1 MRRFLIGLIAGL
13 ATMSTAI
20 GICAAAEA
28 DDIESGRQ
36 LARQICGDCHAV
48 RRDEI
53 SSPNRNAPSFE
64 DIAATQGL
72 TPVALRVALQ
82 SSHREMPNIILTDA
96 ELDQVVAYILS
107 LAKR

>member
-1 MRRFLIGLIAGL
+1 MKAILTGFVLGL
-13 ATMSTAI
+13 AVMPAA
-20 GICAAAEA
+20 ICAATEA
-28 DDIESGRQ
+28 GDVESGRL

-53 SSPNRNAPSFE
+53 LSPNRNAPSFE

-82 SSHREMPNIILTDA
+82 SSHREMPNIVLTAA
-96 ELDQVVAYILS
+96 ELDQVIAYILS

>member
-1 MRRFLIGLIAGL
+1 MKAILTGLVISL
-13 ATMSTAI
+13 AALPA

-28 DDIESGRQ
+28 GDVENGRL

-64 DIAATQGL
+64 DIAATPAL

-82 SSHREMPNIILTDA
+82 SSHREMSNIVLTDA